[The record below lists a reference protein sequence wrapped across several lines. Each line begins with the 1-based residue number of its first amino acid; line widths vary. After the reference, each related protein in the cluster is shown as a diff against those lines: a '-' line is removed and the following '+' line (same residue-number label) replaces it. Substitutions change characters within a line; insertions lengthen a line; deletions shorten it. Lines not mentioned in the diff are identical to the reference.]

1 MKCKSYIFELI
12 WIKCMKCIKV
22 CGFMYGI
29 NERVFICVCFILYM
43 YIDFNNIKI
52 FMCMIF
58 FLRLWFID
66 LYFEIYVMRVLVLV
80 KRLNI

>member
-80 KRLNI
+80 K